1 MKSPEL
7 IKPAPPVITIP
18 QPNADTGTVPL
29 IAGSGVPGCI
39 VTVAQVTDVETIL
52 NKAPVG
58 ADGGWSLKPLFELA
72 EGSVQISAWQNDG
85 VDDSEKVHGYFRVVK
100 VQPPPPHVQKPVAD
114 YIAGPAT
121 LLQGVGV
128 PNAFVQ
134 VWNLEQTQ
142 LLGEGDVD
150 GAGRWVFSV
159 KENLSEGLYEIR
171 ARQTYLQQTSEWTAP
186 LAFNVVRQ
194 LPVNA
199 PIIVTP
205 GEGAKVES
213 RPMFSGEGQEPG
225 YSISVVDLATNN
237 LIAFG
242 LVHENGQWSLQSSV
256 ALPAGPN
263 KISALQ
269 RFKSDTSDWALV
281 RSFEVG
287 TT

>member
-1 MKSPEL
+1 MKSPEV
-7 IKPAPPVITIP
+7 IKPAPPLISTP
-18 QPNADTGTVPL
+18 KPNADAGTLPL

-39 VTVAQVTDVETIL
+39 VTVAQFTDVETIL
-52 NKAPVG
+52 NSAPVG
-58 ADGGWSLKPLFELA
+58 DEGEWSLRPRFELA

-85 VDDSEKVHGYFRVVK
+85 VDDSEKVYGFFHVVK
-100 VQPPPPHVQKPVAD
+100 VQPPPPQVRKPVAD

-186 LAFNVVRQ
+186 LTFNVVRQ

-199 PIIVTP
+199 PTIDEP
-205 GEGAKVES
+205 KEGAKVGS
-213 RPMFSGEGQEPG
+213 HPTFSGEGQDPG

-242 LVHENGQWSLQSSV
+242 LVQDDGKWSLKSSV